1 MRYEKIVKI
10 LLIRNEV
17 ARSTVYI
24 EYIFLEKVKDLF
36 RKYKNVIGNNT
47 DVRSLVGHIEYPIQ

>member
-1 MRYEKIVKI
+1 MRYEKIVKN

-17 ARSTVYI
+17 ARGIVYR

-36 RKYKNVIGNNT
+36 RKYKNVIMMNGK
-47 DVRSLVGHIEYPIQ
+47 S